1 MSTVFARLEKSHIQ
15 RVPGVCGGKACV
27 AGTRIRVQDI
37 YQWHEKQGKSPDEI
51 VSSFPQLQLAD
62 VYAALAFFWD
72 HRDEI
77 LAEIREEESLVAEM
91 KREIPS
97 KVTERLTAMGKGN
110 GGGNAVSSG

>member
-1 MSTVFARLEKSHIQ
+1 MSSVFAGSEKSHIQ
-15 RVPGVCGGKACV
+15 RTPGVCGGRPCI

-77 LAEIREEESLVAEM
+77 LAQIKEEESLVTQM
-91 KREIPS
+91 KSEVPS
-97 KVTERLTAMGKGN
+97 KVAERLKTMGN
-110 GGGNAVSSG
+110 RDAVSYQ

>member
-1 MSTVFARLEKSHIQ
+1 MSTVFARMEKSHIQ
-15 RVPGVCGGKACV
+15 RTPGVCGGKPCI

-77 LAEIREEESLVAEM
+77 LTQIKEEESLVTQM
-91 KREIPS
+91 KGEVPS
-97 KVTERLTAMGKGN
+97 KVTERLKAM
-110 GGGNAVSSG
+110 